1 MDEEYTLPTSD
12 WDDMEEYPFLALIEW
27 DRIKYE
33 DLEEINLHK
42 EDKVHEQQARRVK

>member
-1 MDEEYTLPTSD
+1 LDEEYTLPTSD

-33 DLEEINLHK
+33 DMEELNLNK
-42 EDKVHEQQARRVK
+42 EVKRT

>member
-1 MDEEYTLPTSD
+1 MDEEFILPTQD

-33 DLEEINLHK
+33 DMEELILNK
-42 EDKVHEQQARRVK
+42 EDKVHEQHAR

>member
-1 MDEEYTLPTSD
+1 MDEVYTLPTQE

-33 DLEEINLHK
+33 DMEELCINK
-42 EDKVHEQQARRVK
+42 EVK